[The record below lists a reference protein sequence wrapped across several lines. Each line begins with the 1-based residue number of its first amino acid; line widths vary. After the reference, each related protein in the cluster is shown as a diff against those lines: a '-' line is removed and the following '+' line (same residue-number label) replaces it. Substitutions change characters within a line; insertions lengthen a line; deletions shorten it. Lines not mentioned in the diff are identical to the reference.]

1 MWHRNP
7 HRGGGRPGPGPDPER
22 DALARVTQVQNQVVR
37 QGPLSTQDFS
47 LLPQT
52 SRLNVRTL
60 LLPCSLVPVHG
71 CPKPASVPGQFCAA
85 SGPPRSRCPL
95 TPPPPSSAFRLSSR
109 SATCLPAQGA
119 LPCPQVTR
127 VLGHLSPLS
136 LRTDTPRTASHA
148 ALRTPTVTSGGSLRT
163 AAPPGLS
170 SPGQGRGCARWSR
183 NEQRLTRAWDRQQGP
198 SWCSRKHRVNE
209 RVFIRAAL
217 CRPL

>member
-109 SATCLPAQGA
+109 SATCLPFPVPRSPESSVTCPLSPCAQ
-119 LPCPQVTR
+119 THR
-127 VLGHLSPLS
+127 VPRPMRHFAHPLSPLAGRS
-136 LRTDTPRTASHA
+136 APLVHPDSPLPGRAGAVPAG
-148 ALRTPTVTSGGSLRT
+148 PGTSS
-163 AAPPGLS
+163 A
-170 SPGQGRGCARWSR
+170 
-183 NEQRLTRAWDRQQGP
+183 
-198 SWCSRKHRVNE
+198 
-209 RVFIRAAL
+209 
-217 CRPL
+217 